1 MIGAV
6 AVALIVCHTAVALT
20 MGWIALTQPRTNP
33 GLVLAWFTLSVATA
47 ITLGFLAR

>member
-6 AVALIVCHTAVALT
+6 AVALIICHTAIALT
-20 MGWIALTQPRTNP
+20 MGWLALTQPRTNP
-33 GLVLAWFTLSVATA
+33 GLVLAWFTLSIATA

>member
-6 AVALIVCHTAVALT
+6 AVALIICHTAIALT
-20 MGWIALTQPRTNP
+20 MGWIALSQPRTNP
-33 GLVLAWFTLSVATA
+33 GLVLAWFTLSIATA